1 MSQRHLVKG
10 KLTSRGKYDKYN
22 DEYEDEEEKEE
33 ERKLLRKM
41 DSRLLP
47 LVTLLY
53 VLSFLDRVNIG
64 NAKLANIEEDL
75 GLTGNQYNW
84 SLAIFFIGYVLFEVP
99 SNIMLAKTKP
109 SIWIPT
115 IMVGWGIVM
124 TLMALVIDFEQLMA
138 ARFFLG
144 AFEAGLFPGIV
155 FFITMWYIR
164 SEQNYRIGIIYAGA
178 TLAGAFSGL
187 IAYFIMNLDNKF
199 GISGWQWIFLIDGL
213 ITILIA
219 LLAYFFIS
227 DYPETAKFLTN
238 NERTLA
244 IKRLKYDA
252 GSGHLTHFEK
262 EYVLAAIKDWKV
274 WSAMFIYIG
283 IVIPVYSFSFFIPA
297 IVNGMGFD
305 TVISQLLAAPPFIFG
320 SISTVIVAIT
330 SDRLATRGLLLLIC
344 CVISILGYLLLIIP
358 GISTPGKYTGACIVG
373 IGIFPSVPTSIT
385 WLNNNLAGN
394 VKRATGSA
402 MMIAFGN
409 IGGAISSQI
418 YQSNEY
424 TIGHMIAVCFLFVTI
439 AFIIIQYGLLKME
452 NKTKIRNPEQIL
464 AGRSD
469 SEIRNLGDL
478 HPEFIYSL

>member
-1 MSQRHLVKG
+1 
-10 KLTSRGKYDKYN
+10 
-22 DEYEDEEEKEE
+22 
-33 ERKLLRKM
+33 M

-53 VLSFLDRVNIG
+53 ILSFLDRVNIG
-64 NAKLANIEEDL
+64 NAKLANIEDDL
-75 GLTGNQYNW
+75 NLTGNQYNW

-99 SNIMLAKTKP
+99 SNIILAKTKP

-115 IMVGWGIVM
+115 IMVGWGVAM
-124 TLMALVIDFEQLMA
+124 TLMALVTNFQQLMT

-144 AFEAGLFPGIV
+144 AFEAGLLPGIV

-187 IAYFIMNLDNKF
+187 IAYFIMDLDGK
-199 GISGWQWIFLIDGL
+199 IQLSGWQWIFLIDGS

-238 NERTLA
+238 GERALA

-262 EYVLAAIKDWKV
+262 EYILAAIKDWKV

-297 IVNGMGFD
+297 I
-305 TVISQLLAAPPFIFG
+305 LLSAPPFILG
-320 SISTVIVAIT
+320 SISTIIIAII
-330 SDRLATRGLLLLIC
+330 SDRLAMR
-344 CVISILGYLLLIIP
+344 
-358 GISTPGKYTGACIVG
+358 GKYTGACIVG

-409 IGGAISSQI
+409 IGGAIASQI
-418 YQSNEY
+418 YQSNDSPEY
-424 TIGHMIAVCFLFVTI
+424 INDV
-439 AFIIIQYGLLKME
+439 
-452 NKTKIRNPEQIL
+452 KIRNPEQIL
-464 AGRSD
+464 AGKSD
-469 SEIRNLGDL
+469 SEIRNLGDS
-478 HPEFIYSL
+478 HPTFIYSL